1 MYFPHSRSEDSEYCR
16 EQGYDEHQ
24 IIRRNWMIYVYCK
37 KDGIHMENIYQHTR
51 K

>member
-37 KDGIHMENIYQHTR
+37 KDGIHMAKIYKHAR